1 MSSRRGIRHLALGQA
16 DVAALEQGPHAVVAG
31 LAVDVREVVGIGVG
45 LRAVGLEER
54 REQPRP
60 RVHVHDRG
68 GRQHAVEVEQPSADA
83 AQVDLV
89 GGDGRCGRVRAIAGV
104 AREGHGD
111 PFVRV
116 GRGAGTC

>member
-1 MSSRRGIRHLALGQA
+1 M
-16 DVAALEQGPHAVVAG
+16 
-31 LAVDVREVVGIGVG
+31 
-45 LRAVGLEER
+45 GLEER

-104 AREGHGD
+104 AEVTAILSVGD
-111 PFVRV
+111 GP
-116 GRGAGTC
+116 GAGAR